1 MRFRSSLLIPAIAL
15 LTFLA
20 ASPQV
25 LAAEDLTIETDH
37 SQMVILPG
45 LPGSVVVGNPAI
57 ADATVEGTRLFIHGR
72 GFGTTNIMVLDLT
85 GNEVATFS
93 ISVSHITP
101 NAVAL
106 FSGTNR
112 ISFNCAPLCEMDLQV
127 GDNHDHFKSLHEQL
141 TKKSAL
147 VTGSD
152 SAKSEAPPVP
162 Q

>member
-1 MRFRSSLLIPAIAL
+1 MRFRSPLPIPAAML

-45 LPGSVVVGNPAI
+45 LPGSVVVGNPSI

-72 GFGTTNIMVLDLT
+72 GFGTTNIMVLDLS

-101 NAVAL
+101 NAVAVYR
-106 FSGTNR
+106 GPER
-112 ISFNCAPLCEMDLQV
+112 ISFNCAPLCERDLQV
-127 GDNHDHFKSLHEQL
+127 GDSHPYFKDLEEQL
-141 TKKSAL
+141 SKKSAL
-147 VTGSD
+147 VTGSE